1 MRNTIIKPVLV
12 AAMALASVSPA
23 FADPLYGSNSALN
36 GLRQQNDM
44 AAKAY
49 FKFLLG
55 GKRLT
60 PKERFRSGLKL
71 QMRNVFQSESL
82 QDTRFVYE
90 GRNNLNLL
98 DLSMTGKGLSSLQL
112 NGVPLTQSA
121 YTLNADED
129 GNSGG
134 GSTMR
139 TGLIVAGGVILAIG
153 VAAAASGGGNDNDN
167 DNNDRDGNNDNN

>member
-23 FADPLYGSNSALN
+23 FADPLYASNSALN

-49 FKFLLG
+49 FKFSLG

-60 PKERFRSGLKL
+60 PKERFRSGLTL
-71 QMRNVFQSESL
+71 QMRNVFQSEGL
-82 QDTRFVYE
+82 QNTRFVYDD
-90 GRNNLNLL
+90 RNTLNLL
-98 DLSMTGKGLSSLQL
+98 DLSMTSKGLSSLQL
-112 NGVPLTQSA
+112 NGMPLTQSA

-129 GNSGG
+129 SSANG
-134 GSTMR
+134 GSAMR

-153 VAAAASGGGNDNDN
+153 VAAAASGGSDNDTN
-167 DNNDRDGNNDNN
+167 NNDRDGNNDNN

>member
-12 AAMALASVSPA
+12 AAIALASVSPA

-49 FKFLLG
+49 FKFSLG

-82 QDTRFVYE
+82 QNTRFVYE
-90 GRNNLNLL
+90 DRNNLNLL

-112 NGVPLTQSA
+112 NGVPLSKSA
-121 YTLNADED
+121 YTLNAGED
-129 GNSGG
+129 GGSSGS
-134 GSTMR
+134 STMR

-153 VAAAASGGGNDNDN
+153 VAAAASGGGNDSNN
-167 DNNDRDGNNDNN
+167 NNDRDGTNDNN